1 MLTSPDRSLALSPIA
16 RRADDDLAAVREQWG
31 DLLAAIARPPAAEWP
46 PRERRG
52 FLDQL
57 AAEDRA
63 DDEQAVEPILG
74 RLPLT
79 IREHPAPL
87 NLDALDAAIE
97 VERALFDLADH
108 VAAAVQRPIRAAFP
122 HRGRYVQDPGDAS
135 NPARWH
141 YQAPDSPGSRTYGLH
156 WAAVWIAGRALDE
169 DEDDADGLFAPTP
182 AKLLDEVAATARTAR
197 RTVER
202 ALGRDGRTTDLA
214 DPCPWCGGQL
224 TGHTQP
230 GGEPGVTCSAGPGC
244 TAPVETDRRGHR
256 TWRGYELVGLWAAF
270 DMARRA
276 AAGG

>member
-1 MLTSPDRSLALSPIA
+1 MTTALDRSLAPSLIA

-57 AAEDRA
+57 AADGHIEDDA
-63 DDEQAVEPILG
+63 QAAEPILG

-87 NLDALDAAIE
+87 NLDALDAAVE
-97 VERALFDLADH
+97 VERDLFALADR
-108 VAAAVQRPIRAAFP
+108 VAEQVQRPIRTTRDD
-122 HRGRYVQDPGDAS
+122 RGHLIADQADATD
-135 NPARWH
+135 PARWH
-141 YQAPDSPGSRTYGLH
+141 YQAPDSPGSRAFGLH
-156 WAAVWIAGRALDE
+156 WAVVWIEGRTLGEE
-169 DEDDADGLFAPTP
+169 DTDGLFAPMP
-182 AKLLDEVAATARTAR
+182 ARLLDEVAATARTAR

-224 TGHTQP
+224 AGHTRP
-230 GGEPGVTCSAGPGC
+230 GGEPGVTCSTGPQC
-244 TAPVETDRRGHR
+244 TAPVEADHRGRR
-256 TWRGYELVGLWAAF
+256 TWRGVKLADLWGALDA
-270 DMARRA
+270 ARRHA
-276 AAGG
+276 AEA